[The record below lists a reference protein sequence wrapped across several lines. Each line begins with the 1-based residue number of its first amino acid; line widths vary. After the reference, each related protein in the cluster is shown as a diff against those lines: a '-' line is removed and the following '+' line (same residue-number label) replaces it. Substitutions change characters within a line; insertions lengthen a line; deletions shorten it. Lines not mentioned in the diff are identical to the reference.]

1 MNAGDSTVHV
11 VAECNQHGKWVLSRD
26 IKVSVGGC

>member
-1 MNAGDSTVHV
+1 V
-11 VAECNQHGKWVLSRD
+11 VAECNQHGKWVLSRE